1 MPFLSVSLWTECT
14 QIVGTSQRLTL
25 IGQLDSAPASVSME
39 TVGGSLYRSVRQPEV
54 LPAVASKLLA
64 RSGPVGMT
72 GPSQHSTLTH
82 NRRHF

>member
-14 QIVGTSQRLTL
+14 QVVGTSQRLTL

-54 LPAVASKLLA
+54 VASKLLT